1 MIDERCFKIGR
12 PRGNLTFSSLILSY
26 YQCNH
31 SRINA
36 RFFPFSSS
44 KLEHSH
50 FFIWLI
56 PLYTVSLCT
65 PIATPN
71 PPSGFI
77 CNLNL
82 LAPIIS
88 LEGYGFFF
96 FFFFCTLEI
105 YSQIMLY
112 NFQRAWWENR
122 HTYSKSTPIH
132 CGSVCVFFFL
142 ILFYFQTL
150 QHCISFAKHRNESA
164 TAMAS
169 T

>member
-12 PRGNLTFSSLILSY
+12 PRGNLTFFSLILSY

-31 SRINA
+31 SRVNA

-56 PLYTVSLCT
+56 PLYTASLCT

-88 LEGYGFFF
+88 FEGYGFFSF
-96 FFFFCTLEI
+96 FFLYTGDLLPNNAVQLPKGLMTKPAHLFIINSHTLWFCLCI
-105 YSQIMLY
+105 
-112 NFQRAWWENR
+112 
-122 HTYSKSTPIH
+122 
-132 CGSVCVFFFL
+132 FFL